1 MFARISI
8 SVSPAFR
15 RMVLTIGSNFK
26 GVPVSMEFADDSDT
40 TACRL
45 VPAAIPAGSS
55 DCAAGTTAKAS
66 GVRKTNC
73 RINGSNGKK
82 IRAFSGCE
90 VTGKQ
95 VG

>member
-1 MFARISI
+1 MLARISI

-15 RMVLTIGSNFK
+15 RMVLTMSSDFK
-26 GVPVSMEFADDSDT
+26 GAPVSTGLADDSD
-40 TACRL
+40 AAAFLL
-45 VPAAIPAGSS
+45 VPSAVPVCSS
-55 DCAAGTTAKAS
+55 DSAAGTTAKAR
-66 GVRKTNC
+66 GVRNTNC

-90 VTGKQ
+90 VTGEQ